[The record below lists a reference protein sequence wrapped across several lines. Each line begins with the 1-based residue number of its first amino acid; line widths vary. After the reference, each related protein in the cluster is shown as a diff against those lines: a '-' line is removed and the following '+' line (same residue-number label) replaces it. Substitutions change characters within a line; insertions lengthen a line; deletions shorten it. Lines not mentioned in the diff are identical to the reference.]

1 MGKRKTGKQPQT
13 WTEKQP
19 LPVSEISRNAR
30 HGKTVNDLSDAGDL
44 PVNVLEKEIPA
55 NDMHDM

>member
-1 MGKRKTGKQPQT
+1 MA
-13 WTEKQP
+13 
-19 LPVSEISRNAR
+19 VSEISRNAR